1 MIEIF
6 FYLYFRKISE
16 YCTEGIR
23 IILDKMSARMK
34 MAEKTSVVIR
44 EYDSDDADINGMQ
57 VHVIYKC
64 QKCGNL
70 MNISMKMIDLIPGM
84 ASHSLVKGYCNWCTP
99 DEEQKEKFKLL
110 YSNKSKN
117 ERSISLY

>member
-6 FYLYFRKISE
+6 FFNLYLRKISE

-23 IILDKMSARMK
+23 IILDKTNARMK

-44 EYDSDDADINGMQ
+44 EYDPDDADINGMQ

-70 MNISMKMIDLIPGM
+70 TNMSTKMIDQIPRM
-84 ASHSLVKGYCNWCTP
+84 ASHLLVKGYCNWCAP
-99 DEEQKEKFKLL
+99 IEEQKEEFKLL
-110 YSNKSKN
+110 YNIKSKK
-117 ERSISLY
+117 ERSISL